1 MVTAA
6 MEILLAVMT
15 MRAVPR
21 GTMVVMSRMQML
33 TAIKMAGGEMM
44 VVAMVT
50 AMVVTVVTVTVMIM
64 IAVEKDAMGIMS
76 MITVVMAL
84 TVVLMMVI

>member
-21 GTMVVMSRMQML
+21 GTMVVMSGMQML

-44 VVAMVT
+44 MVAMVT
-50 AMVVTVVTVTVMIM
+50 AMVVTVVTVT
-64 IAVEKDAMGIMS
+64 
-76 MITVVMAL
+76 
-84 TVVLMMVI
+84 